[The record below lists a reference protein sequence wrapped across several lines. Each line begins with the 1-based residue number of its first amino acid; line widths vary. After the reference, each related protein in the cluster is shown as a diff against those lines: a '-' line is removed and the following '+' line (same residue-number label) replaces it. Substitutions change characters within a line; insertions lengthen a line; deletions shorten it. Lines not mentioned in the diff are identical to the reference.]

1 MKTFNEYAKDLNK
14 TNSNRAI
21 QHDWATHI
29 KHPSLGEKWVKV
41 KSHSLTED
49 GIIEEYYVIH
59 EDEVVTIQANE
70 VTESHGG
77 SHSHESKPK
86 KKKKWKHLNNSMKDF

>member
-1 MKTFNEYAKDLNK
+1 MKTFNEFNKVINKANVNK
-14 TNSNRAI
+14 TI

-29 KHPSLGEKWVKV
+29 KHPSLGEEMVKV
-41 KSHSLTED
+41 ENHSLTED

-59 EDEVVTIQANE
+59 EGEEVTIQANE

-77 SHSHESKPK
+77 SHSHEAKPK
-86 KKKKWKHLNNSMKDF
+86 KKKK

>member
-1 MKTFNEYAKDLNK
+1 MKTFNEFNKVINKDNVNK
-14 TNSNRAI
+14 AI

-29 KHPSLGEKWVKV
+29 KHPSLGEEMVKV
-41 KSHSLTED
+41 ENHSLTED

-59 EDEVVTIQANE
+59 EGEEVTIQANE

-77 SHSHESKPK
+77 SHSHEAKPK
-86 KKKKWKHLNNSMKDF
+86 KKKK

>member
-1 MKTFNEYAKDLNK
+1 MKTFNEFTNTLNK
-14 TNSNRAI
+14 TNSDKAI

-29 KHPSLGEKWVKV
+29 KHPSLGEEMVKV
-41 KSHSLTED
+41 ENHSLTED

-59 EDEVVTIQANE
+59 EGEEVTIQANE

-77 SHSHESKPK
+77 SHSHEAKPK
-86 KKKKWKHLNNSMKDF
+86 KKKK

>member
-1 MKTFNEYAKDLNK
+1 MKTFNEFNRVINK
-14 TNSNRAI
+14 ANVNKAI

-29 KHPSLGEKWVKV
+29 KHPSLGEEMVKV
-41 KSHSLTED
+41 ENHSLTED

-59 EDEVVTIQANE
+59 EGEEVTIQANE

-77 SHSHESKPK
+77 SHSHEAKPK
-86 KKKKWKHLNNSMKDF
+86 KKKK